1 VSGDPIGAKESIP
14 LVIDEFLEMC
24 RERAWG
30 FSFLAVRE
38 SDRNLYVDR
47 GLHTVYLGDE
57 AVIDV
62 RGFSLAGKKW
72 KSVRQSSGRVE
83 RTYTY
88 VWMPETEASKEL
100 LQELNDISKL
110 WRGKAPERGFTMTL
124 NQDVEGTN
132 PDFRLCIA
140 LDEEGK
146 PGGFLRVVPIYGE
159 RTGYTLDIMRRDP
172 NTPNGMTE
180 FLLTRTIM
188 KLDELGFER
197 FSMNFAA
204 WGRLFEDDVDYSFTQ
219 RIVKLVL
226 NLMSPF
232 YQIKSLKE
240 FNQRFYPEWVPRCI
254 AYEGFRS
261 LPRVA
266 LLYSAAEGFLTL
278 PVIGKYLLPRTVLHP
293 GHPVVGEI
301 VGQPTKEPI

>member
-1 VSGDPIGAKESIP
+1 
-14 LVIDEFLEMC
+14 
-24 RERAWG
+24 
-30 FSFLAVRE
+30 
-38 SDRNLYVDR
+38 
-47 GLHTVYLGDE
+47 
-57 AVIDV
+57 
-62 RGFSLAGKKW
+62 
-72 KSVRQSSGRVE
+72 
-83 RTYTY
+83 
-88 VWMPETEASKEL
+88 
-100 LQELNDISKL
+100 
-110 WRGKAPERGFTMTL
+110 
-124 NQDVEGTN
+124 
-132 PDFRLCIA
+132 
-140 LDEEGK
+140 
-146 PGGFLRVVPIYGE
+146 
-159 RTGYTLDIMRRDP
+159 MRRDP

-204 WGRLFEDDVDYSFTQ
+204 WGRLFEDDVDYTVTQ
-219 RIVKLVL
+219 RIVKFVL

-278 PVIGKYLLPRTVLHP
+278 PVVGKYLLPRTVLHP
-293 GHPVVGEI
+293 GHPVIDETVRS
-301 VGQPTKEPI
+301 PTSEQI